1 MIQERE
7 WAFHG
12 GSLYYQVKEDGVYI
26 TRFQGMATEVT
37 IPEELDGVAVR
48 TIEKKAFLSKKRLR
62 RVCLPEGIE
71 TVGDW
76 AFAYCDDLREV
87 RLPAKKIGFGK
98 AVFKEC
104 GKLEKICCYPMPKD
118 TCCEEYIPEAAES
131 NPEAVAELLAAAV
144 TVFDADYL
152 LDTAEAGTK
161 EWLEKWDA
169 KLKTMLDAPET
180 EGYSKQVLCGE
191 EDYGSTD
198 PEAYTGNRRKER
210 VRMALLRL
218 LHPTGCTEDLKSR
231 LEQYLLNL
239 TKGCAHEET
248 WLVIWKEHGNDK
260 EYYHLFADLGCITKE
275 NQNGILADIGE
286 DYPEM
291 KSFFMGL
298 GQNGDNFQEFFDG
311 LEL

>member
-1 MIQERE
+1 M
-7 WAFHG
+7 
-12 GSLYYQVKEDGVYI
+12 
-26 TRFQGMATEVT
+26 
-37 IPEELDGVAVR
+37 
-48 TIEKKAFLSKKRLR
+48 
-62 RVCLPEGIE
+62 
-71 TVGDW
+71 
-76 AFAYCDDLREV
+76 
-87 RLPAKKIGFGK
+87 
-98 AVFKEC
+98 
-104 GKLEKICCYPMPKD
+104 EKICCYP
-118 TCCEEYIPEAAES
+118 T
-131 NPEAVAELLAAAV
+131 EAVAELLAAAV

-169 KLKTMLDAPET
+169 KLKAMLDAPET

-218 LHPTGCTEDLKSR
+218 LHPAGCSEELKSR
-231 LEQYLLNL
+231 LEQYLLHL

-248 WLVIWKEHGNDK
+248 WLVVWKEHGNDK

-275 NQNGILADIGE
+275 NQNDILADIGE

-298 GQNGDNFQEFFDG
+298 GQTGDNFQEFFDG
-311 LEL
+311 LDL

>member
-1 MIQERE
+1 MNWDKEKSGIRDKGFKIGMIQERE

-12 GSLYYQVKEDGVYI
+12 GSLYYQVKEDGVHI
-26 TRFQGMATEVT
+26 THFRGTATEVVV
-37 IPEELDGVAVR
+37 PAKMDGVAVH

-71 TVGDW
+71 MVGDW
-76 AFAYCDDLREV
+76 AFAHCDDLREV

-104 GKLEKICCYPMPKD
+104 GKLEKICCYP
-118 TCCEEYIPEAAES
+118 T
-131 NPEAVAELLAAAV
+131 EAVAELLAAAV

-169 KLKTMLDAPET
+169 KLKAMLDAPET

-218 LHPTGCTEDLKSR
+218 LHPAGCSEELKSR
-231 LEQYLLNL
+231 LEQYLLHL

-275 NQNGILADIGE
+275 NQNDILADIGE

-298 GQNGDNFQEFFDG
+298 GQTGDNFQEFFDG
-311 LEL
+311 LDL